1 MVPSPSRSWGR
12 RCRLRFCGPVN
23 IVRLGQ
29 QRRSG
34 RVVGHS
40 HGLHLASVDARCSDD
55 ASAEA
60 SAARRCSQR
69 TLPAPAVSGRANV
82 RSEGGWGRTH
92 PLRAGRP
99 PSPVMGAAACPTH
112 RLSSAFRAG
121 SHPAMRAAFSVAVAR
136 FEAGRLVA
144 PRGGFLRF
152 ASSAAG
158 FGCCSLPAPQ
168 PHASAWARTRRLDR
182 ACTRSAPAALRQPAW
197 GRVRLRVSTGAGRC
211 CPPSCGSGSLPPIPR
226 LPAEREGASRPL
238 PSAVPGLQR
247 PGTAHGERRSA

>member
-55 ASAEA
+55 ASCDA
-60 SAARRCSQR
+60 SGARRGSQR
-69 TLPAPAVSGRANV
+69 TLPAPAVFGRANV
-82 RSEGGWGRTH
+82 CSEGGWGRTRT
-92 PLRAGRP
+92 LRAGRP

-121 SHPAMRAAFSVAVAR
+121 SHPVHRAAFSVAVAR
-136 FEAGRLVA
+136 FELDARRHTGWLPA
-144 PRGGFLRF
+144 LR
-152 ASSAAG
+152 SSAAD
-158 FGCCSLPAPQ
+158 LTP
-168 PHASAWARTRRLDR
+168 SAAVPEPS
-182 ACTRSAPAALRQPAW
+182 CGW
-197 GRVRLRVSTGAGRC
+197 GRTSPWPGLRGLRLPRRCVGPLGRALLRVSTGAGRC
-211 CPPSCGSGSLPPIPR
+211 CPLSSRQRLQPIPPA
-226 LPAEREGASRPL
+226 LPRKGASRPL
-238 PSAVPGLQR
+238 PSAVPGHQR